1 MLENQ
6 YYVSIQMC
14 LGMKYT
20 EIWKTTEGALS
31 GEMGPVARPVAL
43 WVPFQD
49 TCNIN
54 LDPKELILS

>member
-31 GEMGPVARPVAL
+31 GEMGPVVRPVAL